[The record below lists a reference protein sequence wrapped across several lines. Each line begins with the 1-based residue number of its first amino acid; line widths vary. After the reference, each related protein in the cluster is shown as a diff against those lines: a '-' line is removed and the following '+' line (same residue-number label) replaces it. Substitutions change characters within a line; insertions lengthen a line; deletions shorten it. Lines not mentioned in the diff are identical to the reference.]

1 MSSFV
6 ETGTYLDRI
15 LTQTA
20 IDLDARKKS
29 GSEAEL
35 ERLAADRPAPLS
47 LRHALTRE
55 TVAVISEI
63 KRASPSKGRFAADVD
78 PPMLAGEYM
87 QGGAAAISVLT
98 DEPFFQGSLADM
110 SAAAGI
116 AHAAM
121 SPIPVLR
128 KDFVIDRYQLIEAVA
143 YGADAALLI
152 VSALE
157 QSKLVSLLDEAR
169 ALGLSVLVEVHD
181 DAEMERAVDA
191 GADVIGINN
200 RDLRTFHVDLAVTE
214 RVGALC
220 PSGAIL
226 VAESGIFNRNDVQR
240 LANAGASAILVGESL
255 ILAPNRI
262 AALRELGSV
271 TNPRWTEARA

>member
-1 MSSFV
+1 MSGFV

-15 LTQTA
+15 LAQTA
-20 IDLDARKKS
+20 IDLETRKQS

-35 ERLAADRPAPLS
+35 ERLASHRPAPLS
-47 LRHALTRE
+47 FKQALNQPNI
-55 TVAVISEI
+55 AVISEI
-63 KRASPSKGRFAADVD
+63 KRASPSKGRFAAEVD
-78 PPMLAGEYM
+78 PPKLAAEYVH
-87 QGGAAAISVLT
+87 GGAAAISVLT

-110 SAAAGI
+110 AAAANV
-116 AHAAM
+116 AHAA
-121 SPIPVLR
+121 SKPIPVLR
-128 KDFVIDRYQLIEAVA
+128 KDFVIDRYQLKEAVA

-157 QSKLVSLLDEAR
+157 QSQLVNLLGDAR

-181 DAEMERAVDA
+181 EAEMARAIDA

-200 RDLRTFHVDLAVTE
+200 RDLRSFHVDLAVTE
-214 RVGALC
+214 RVGVLC
-220 PSGAIL
+220 PPDAIL

-255 ILAPNRI
+255 ILAPDRVE
-262 AALRELGSV
+262 ALHDLGNV
-271 TNPRWTEARA
+271 TNPRWVEA